1 MFVSDKTKTNSGFNP
16 DLLSNQFEEDKWLLL
31 VSFIYWKS
39 RYNNI
44 CVTCGKSM
52 LCYTSVYVKNVYTH
66 MVNICLE
73 LMFNVCCKIARGSH
87 TIHMSYTY
95 VWSQHLWNIFGTFC
109 CVVRQLTGMLT
120 SKRESINKAY
130 SVSKTKNQTITK
142 YLCKHE
148 MKCQRLIITNQECN
162 KIIDRQCDRVLWN
175 IIVHLNC
182 FT

>member
-1 MFVSDKTKTNSGFNP
+1 MFDSDKTKTNSGFNP

-31 VSFIYWKS
+31 VSFIYWNS

-44 CVTCGKSM
+44 NVTYGKSM

-73 LMFNVCCKIARGSH
+73 LMFTICCKITRGSH

-95 VWSQHLWNIFGTFC
+95 VWSQHLWNTFGTFC

-120 SKRESINKAY
+120 SKRESVNFTNKLTVLVKPKIKQSQSIFVSMRWNVNAWLLQIK
-130 SVSKTKNQTITK
+130 SVIKS
-142 YLCKHE
+142 
-148 MKCQRLIITNQECN
+148 
-162 KIIDRQCDRVLWN
+162 
-175 IIVHLNC
+175 
-182 FT
+182 